1 MFAGLQIKVSCD
13 ERGRYFKTILKRNLL
28 FYYPIVYFDLGGDF
42 ENMKDEI
49 FKDFFINKEIIKDG
63 NKCLIH
69 APNYWYPRYSLKKT
83 MEPKELFME
92 ADPID
97 LEQHFV
103 RGKDISPEIHE
114 KLLEYKNILTK
125 VFLKNMDLERLD
137 SEIINDLNV
146 AFGIEYINN
155 QISQLQNGRIN
166 RIKNGFSSRPVNIV
180 IA

>member
-1 MFAGLQIKVSCD
+1 
-13 ERGRYFKTILKRNLL
+13 
-28 FYYPIVYFDLGGDF
+28 
-42 ENMKDEI
+42 
-49 FKDFFINKEIIKDG
+49 
-63 NKCLIH
+63 
-69 APNYWYPRYSLKKT
+69 
-83 MEPKELFME
+83 ME
-92 ADPID
+92 AEPID

-155 QISQLQNGRIN
+155 QISQLQNRRIN